1 MRISD
6 WSSDVCSSDLQH
18 QSRLVLRQNINA
30 VQLAQGHAQGEFMG
44 GCVGGP
50 LVCRDIRGIDGA
62 VERLPISRLARCMI
76 AQAKRLLHLLRLER
90 HRQGGGGRLAVKKA
104 GPAYCPRTRRWCGHE
119 SRTEKRSG
127 GKAC

>member
-62 VERLPISRLARCMI
+62 VARLPISRLARCMI
-76 AQAKRLLHLLRLER
+76 AQAKRLLHLRSDEHTSELQSLIRISYDVFCL
-90 HRQGGGGRLAVKKA
+90 KA
-104 GPAYCPRTRRWCGHE
+104 KTQ
-119 SRTEKRSG
+119 S
-127 GKAC
+127 